1 MKRIAVF
8 NVKQSVEAN
17 EHLAKFPP
25 EQVGIV
31 DDMIVI
37 NYDDQLY
44 PDSYKAEEIRGLILS
59 NIKGMMTTEISI
71 KVSLLEIE
79 DARASLVIN
88 EENLAKL
95 EETNITSLSETT
107 MDKAE
112 LKELKKDRQEK
123 INAHRLAIQNTKDAI
138 KNMENATA
146 GLRKSIKNFENKNKI
161 LNEELALLKL

>member
-8 NVKQSVEAN
+8 NVKEADAAN

-37 NYDDQLY
+37 NYDDQSY

-59 NIKGMMTTEISI
+59 NVKGMMTTEISI
-71 KVSLLEIE
+71 KVSLLEIA
-79 DARASLVIN
+79 DAKANLATN
-88 EENLAKL
+88 EETLEKL
-95 EETNITSLSETT
+95 EKTAITELSESKL
-107 MDKAE
+107 DKAG
-112 LKELKKDRQEK
+112 LKDLKKDRQEK
-123 INAHRLAIQNTKDAI
+123 INAHRMAIQNTKDAI
-138 KNMENATA
+138 RNMENATA